1 MTNTNPKSTPLK
13 TVDAADI
20 DLPTEPA
27 DHTVAGV
34 LLAAGTSTRFGEANK
49 LLARVDGEPIVRHA
63 ARTLVDSSLEPVIVV
78 LGHEPDRVRAALS
91 GGDRPLEGDPNPEPN
106 LRPDLDLEFVTNEAY
121 ATGQAASVRAGVLA
135 AREDD
140 RVDAVLIALGDMPFV
155 QVATIEALVVAH
167 RAGVGDA
174 IAAAHEGVRGNPV
187 LFDERHFDALTAID
201 GDIGGRQILL
211 EDEWSRLLE
220 VPDSGVRR
228 DIDTRDALQ
237 RLD

>member
-1 MTNTNPKSTPLK
+1 MTNTDPKPTPLK

-20 DLPTEPA
+20 DPPTEST

-49 LLARVDGEPIVRHA
+49 LLARVSGEPIVRQA
-63 ARTLVDSSLEPVIVV
+63 AQTVADSSLEPVIVV
-78 LGHEPDRVRAALS
+78 LGHERDRVRAALS
-91 GGDRPLEGDPNPEPN
+91 DNDRSLEADPNPNSN
-106 LRPDLDLEFVTNEAY
+106 LGPDLEFVTNEAY
-121 ATGQAASVRAGVLA
+121 ATGQASSVRAGVMA

-155 QVATIEALVVAH
+155 RVATVEALITAH

-211 EDEWSRLLE
+211 EDERSRLLE
-220 VPDSGVRR
+220 VPDPGVRR
-228 DIDTRDALQ
+228 DIDTREALN
-237 RLD
+237 RWD